1 MFFFED
7 FMDFF
12 TKYTKIIVLLHVLS
26 AAIWMGGMITLTA
39 TMSHFIRMKPL
50 KEDNIRI
57 IMSSLKRFNFIVT
70 FLILIV
76 IVTALIMQMGFVF
89 SQGNPIL
96 LTIVH
101 TNEMMGGF
109 MVAIF
114 LYTVIKWRQAQK
126 HYSSGNFLAAK
137 NDLILVLDYLFP
149 LNFFLG
155 IIATYFGLI
164 LRGL

>member
-50 KEDNIRI
+50 KEGNIRI

-89 SQGNPIL
+89 S
-96 LTIVH
+96 
-101 TNEMMGGF
+101 
-109 MVAIF
+109 
-114 LYTVIKWRQAQK
+114 
-126 HYSSGNFLAAK
+126 
-137 NDLILVLDYLFP
+137 
-149 LNFFLG
+149 
-155 IIATYFGLI
+155 
-164 LRGL
+164 

>member
-1 MFFFED
+1 MFFFET

-12 TKYTKIIVLLHVLS
+12 SKYTKIIVLLHVLS
-26 AAIWMGGMITLTA
+26 AAIWMGGMIVLA
-39 TMSHFIRMKPL
+39 VTMSHFVKMEPL
-50 KEDNIRI
+50 KESFIRAV
-57 IMSSLKRFNFIVT
+57 MSVLKRFNIVA
-70 FLILIV
+70 IVLIV
-76 IVTALIMQMGFVF
+76 IIFATALIMQMGFVF
-89 SQGNPIL
+89 SHGNPIL
-96 LTIVH
+96 LTIVR

-114 LYTVIKWRQAQK
+114 LYAVLKRNQAQK
-126 HYSSGNFLAAK
+126 HYNAENFLAAK

-149 LNFFLG
+149 LSFFLG